1 MILIIDLSKKEP
13 SLILKQGAKKIAR
26 HQWSGLYQLS
36 ETLLLEIDK
45 FLKKNKV
52 KLAEI
57 KNIKVV
63 PSKES
68 LVSTRIAKAVAL
80 GLIKGLSLRYSP

>member
-13 SLILKQGAKKIAR
+13 SLILRQGQKKIAS
-26 HQWSGLYQLS
+26 HQWAGLYQLS
-36 ETLLLEIDK
+36 ETLILEIDK

-52 KLAEI
+52 KLTEI
-57 KNIKVV
+57 KEIKVV

-68 LVSTRIAKAVAL
+68 MVSTRIAKAVAL
-80 GLIKGLSLRYSP
+80 GLKI

>member
-1 MILIIDLSKKEP
+1 MILIINLSKKEP
-13 SLILKQGAKKIAR
+13 SLILKQGRKKISS
-26 HQWSGLYQLS
+26 HQWPGLYQLS
-36 ETLLLEIDK
+36 ETILPAIDK

-57 KNIKVV
+57 KEIKVV

-68 LVSTRIAKAVAL
+68 LISTRIAKAVAL
-80 GLIKGLSLRYSP
+80 GLKIEKID